1 MSRTRSILHEISN
14 YVPEKNKEDLI
25 ETRANHVIASAIHL
39 LEMIEDTYTEE
50 EADRLTRRFIS
61 SIKGQDPNRFV
72 RSIRKIKESKDESNT
87 RIE

>member
-50 EADRLTRRFIS
+50 EAEQLTRRFIS